1 MKPYTSLKSIIAELF
16 SSQRAH
22 AIDEL
27 DSGKQVFIETISPEF
42 TFTDA
47 LLLFSIGYCQRHNYK
62 ATLGHILLET
72 DAINREQPMARELEN
87 GLSRLIVGKY
97 IEIQNE
103 TFVATKAGVRLFNDV
118 TKPRIPKLT
127 ALQEIRNLT
136 ARLNSWHLR
145 TVTKQL
151 TITDTQY
158 AEAIQES
165 HKLFDEAMK
174 KADEILKARKVK
186 ESS

>member
-1 MKPYTSLKSIIAELF
+1 MKPYSFLKSILSNLF
-16 SSQRAH
+16 PFDF
-22 AIDEL
+22 DEF
-27 DSGKQVFIETISPEF
+27 DARKQLAFGNINPEF
-42 TFTDA
+42 TYTDA
-47 LLLFSIGYCQRHNYK
+47 LLLYSIGYCQRHNYK

-72 DAINREQPMARELEN
+72 DAINREQPTARTLED

-97 IEIQNE
+97 VEIQNE
-103 TFVATKAGVRLFNDV
+103 TFIATKAGVRLFNDV

-127 ALQEIRNLT
+127 ALQEIGNLT
-136 ARLNSWHLR
+136 ARLNSLHLR
-145 TVTKQL
+145 TVIKQL